1 MKKVHRTC
9 KKALS
14 VILALTLMLTTF
26 ICFDI
31 GALFGSAVDASS
43 AITVSDNS
51 ASNVYFYAPEQ
62 IYLEPKLTGYT
73 AQDKY
78 NYQWFVDS
86 TVNDST
92 KLQTLRTG
100 ENSTGNFYFYYE
112 NASSVTVSY
121 KYLTNSMTDMTAYT
135 QTSQTSS
142 GDYANANC
150 NIKLAEYATPLRAY
164 NTSGTASY
172 IYYTKAG
179 NKIDTTITRES
190 SSPYLAA
197 GTKGYYIEWKATF
210 VDKLDG
216 QTKVAYAY
224 TYVYK
229 PYLQPVGTA
238 INTNNYRG
246 NNSYGYDISWISGI
260 HSFNTSSTK
269 ATHSPNSTNGGKSLV
284 TFSSSNPNGVQ
295 LGVAGTM
302 LYAQFATQVVSNG
315 NFFYTGMNNESA
327 YNWVNGDGSPYLKA
341 KSFRFVENKI
351 DSSSKD
357 VSQYTLATS
366 PEAYLTVDVSR
377 YHNLSNVP
385 NLSAGLMVTS
395 DEGSDNGAWYVADG
409 TGKVDSSDEIIDLNH
424 NNDTPARTLYNNYK
438 TYMANQGDFDNR
450 GPYEGEGVKYNG
462 PVVIPISTTNG
473 NVTYKV

>member
-150 NIKLAEYATPLRAY
+150 NIKLDEYATPLRAY

-179 NKIDTTITRES
+179 NKIDTTITR
-190 SSPYLAA
+190 
-197 GTKGYYIEWKATF
+197 
-210 VDKLDG
+210 
-216 QTKVAYAY
+216 
-224 TYVYK
+224 
-229 PYLQPVGTA
+229 
-238 INTNNYRG
+238 
-246 NNSYGYDISWISGI
+246 
-260 HSFNTSSTK
+260 
-269 ATHSPNSTNGGKSLV
+269 
-284 TFSSSNPNGVQ
+284 
-295 LGVAGTM
+295 
-302 LYAQFATQVVSNG
+302 
-315 NFFYTGMNNESA
+315 
-327 YNWVNGDGSPYLKA
+327 
-341 KSFRFVENKI
+341 
-351 DSSSKD
+351 
-357 VSQYTLATS
+357 
-366 PEAYLTVDVSR
+366 
-377 YHNLSNVP
+377 
-385 NLSAGLMVTS
+385 
-395 DEGSDNGAWYVADG
+395 
-409 TGKVDSSDEIIDLNH
+409 
-424 NNDTPARTLYNNYK
+424 
-438 TYMANQGDFDNR
+438 
-450 GPYEGEGVKYNG
+450 
-462 PVVIPISTTNG
+462 
-473 NVTYKV
+473 

>member
-1 MKKVHRTC
+1 
-9 KKALS
+9 
-14 VILALTLMLTTF
+14 MLTTF

-73 AQDKY
+73 TQDKY

-224 TYVYK
+224 TYAV
-229 PYLQPVGTA
+229 
-238 INTNNYRG
+238 
-246 NNSYGYDISWISGI
+246 SY
-260 HSFNTSSTK
+260 
-269 ATHSPNSTNGGKSLV
+269 THLRAHET
-284 TFSSSNPNGVQ
+284 
-295 LGVAGTM
+295 
-302 LYAQFATQVVSNG
+302 
-315 NFFYTGMNNESA
+315 
-327 YNWVNGDGSPYLKA
+327 
-341 KSFRFVENKI
+341 
-351 DSSSKD
+351 
-357 VSQYTLATS
+357 
-366 PEAYLTVDVSR
+366 PEHL
-377 YHNLSNVP
+377 
-385 NLSAGLMVTS
+385 
-395 DEGSDNGAWYVADG
+395 
-409 TGKVDSSDEIIDLNH
+409 I
-424 NNDTPARTLYNNYK
+424 
-438 TYMANQGDFDNR
+438 
-450 GPYEGEGVKYNG
+450 
-462 PVVIPISTTNG
+462 
-473 NVTYKV
+473 